1 MIGIDLFAGAGGLS
15 YGLSEAGFDMKIGI
29 DSNPFAAETLQK
41 NNTEMNVILSDIK
54 DINPIKLIKQM
65 DIDKEEIA
73 IVAGGPPCQG
83 FSQSNKRTRNLHNP
97 LNNLYKEY
105 FRFVK
110 ALQPEVFLFENVA
123 GLMTLNQGKVVNDIL
138 NITKKLG
145 YKTQHDVLNAEDFGI
160 PQKRKRIFF
169 IGTKKKASN
178 FFLHE
183 MNGINTVRHA
193 IDDLPILENGNDI
206 DELHYSRNN
215 KLFDYQKMMRNN
227 GRRVIQNNLVSRN
240 NDLVI
245 KRYKYIPQ
253 GGNWTNI
260 PQNLMFNYKNT
271 CNCHGW
277 IYYRLVYDDSSVV
290 INNYRKNMLIHPEQN
305 RGLSVREA
313 ARLQS
318 FSDKYVFYG
327 KLGSQQQQVANAV
340 PPLLAKEIGKRIM
353 NYLGDYND

>member
-29 DSNPFAAETLQK
+29 ERNPSAAETLQK
-41 NNTEMNVILSDIK
+41 NNTEMNVIVSDIK
-54 DINPIKLIKQM
+54 DINPIKLINQM
-65 DIDKEEIA
+65 DIDNEEIA

-97 LNNLYKEY
+97 LNNLYKEF

-123 GLMTLNQGKVVNDIL
+123 GLMTLNQGKVVNNIL
-138 NITKKLG
+138 CLAKKLG
-145 YKTQHDVLNAEDFGI
+145 YNLQYEVLNAEDFGV

-178 FFLHE
+178 LFLHE
-183 MNGINTVRHA
+183 VNDINTVRHA
-193 IDDLPILENGNDI
+193 VDDLPILENGNNL
-206 DELHYSRNN
+206 DELYYSRNTR
-215 KLFDYQKMMRNN
+215 LFDYQKMMRHN
-227 GRRVIQNNLVSRN
+227 GRRIILNNLVSRN
-240 NDLVI
+240 NDLVL
-245 KRYKYIPQ
+245 KRYRYIPP

-260 PQNLMFNYKNT
+260 PSNLMSNYKNT
-271 CNCHGW
+271 SNCHGW

-318 FSDKYVFYG
+318 FPDKYIFYG
-327 KLGSQQQQVANAV
+327 NLGSQQQQVANAV
-340 PPLLAKEIGKRIM
+340 PPLLAQKIGNNIINWYSGEK
-353 NYLGDYND
+353 